1 MHMADNGSDSRRGTA
16 KVTDRE
22 GNTHSVAFNDGDSLM
37 ESIRDAGVRDIL
49 ALCGGCCSCATCHVY
64 VDDEWRETVGPAAGD
79 ESDLLETSAFNTTRS
94 RLSCQ
99 IELAARLDGLSST
112 IAPED

>member
-1 MHMADNGSDSRRGTA
+1 MSDNGSEVGRGTA

-22 GNTHSVAFNDGDSLM
+22 GNVHSVAFNEGDSLM

-49 ALCGGCCSCATCHVY
+49 ALCGGCNSCATCHVF
-64 VDDEWRETVGPAAGD
+64 VDDEWRETVGPATGD
-79 ESDLLETSAFNTTRS
+79 ESELLETSAFNTPRS

-99 IELAARLDGLSST
+99 IELAARHDGLSVT
-112 IAPED
+112 IAPEE